1 MEKEKNILEKKKYR
15 FMHDIHIKIFLK
27 IKKKKNKYEKNY
39 AKIFFKDEKE
49 KMKNMKGTATA
60 VKRKVIL
67 IF

>member
-1 MEKEKNILEKKKYR
+1 
-15 FMHDIHIKIFLK
+15 MHDIHIKIFLK

-49 KMKNMKGTATA
+49 KMKNMKGTAIA